1 MADPIKRCTANLG
14 VASVVSRLILDRRDG
29 DRSLPSLEIISWD
42 RTPNNQ
48 RKQLVSNQEGSLEAK
63 PIGAKMLQDL
73 RAQNFIA
80 VVPALGNLV
89 GSGNIDS
96 KNNLDFR
103 MPATVKN
110 ALGSQ
115 PGFGVLASPPHA
127 AS

>member
-1 MADPIKRCTANLG
+1 LTDETATG
-14 VASVVSRLILDRRDG
+14 RR
-29 DRSLPSLEIISWD
+29 
-42 RTPNNQ
+42 
-48 RKQLVSNQEGSLEAK
+48 LVSNQEGSLEAK

-115 PGFGVLASPPHA
+115 PGFGVLASPPVPGELLICPEFREF
-127 AS
+127 SLCC